1 MEHDTRRLMELLFA
15 ALAVYKFVQIIDML
29 LPKEP
34 MPWVKV
40 IATLVISYIVV
51 VVLWTEKMWMDGLV
65 VATLAGIVH
74 SVIRMITLMGD
85 MARTRSLK

>member
-1 MEHDTRRLMELLFA
+1 MELLFA
-15 ALAVYKFVQIIDML
+15 ALAVYKIVQIVDMM

-40 IATLVISYIVV
+40 VATLVVSYVV
-51 VVLWTEKMWMDGLV
+51 VAVLWTDKIWMDGLV

-74 SVIRMITLMGD
+74 STIRMITLMGD

>member
-1 MEHDTRRLMELLFA
+1 MELILG
-15 ALAVYKFVQIIDML
+15 ALAVYKVVQVIDLL

-40 IATLVISYIVV
+40 IATLVISYGMVFA
-51 VVLWTEKMWMDGLV
+51 LWTDKIWLHGLV

-74 SVIRMITLMGD
+74 SLIRMVTLTGD